1 MKRIVSWILCLVLL
15 SSIMAPA
22 ALALDVADLR
32 ALESAGEAVSEESEE
47 DISEPETDPAPA
59 ALPADVPAVQNVED
73 RVASGVVLTAETESV
88 CAVEAPVLTARESV
102 IVLREGV
109 SASAPALSAPPVVT
123 LIQLMKYMLG
133 EVIQLDIT
141 EADINRDKAVNL
153 ADVIHFLRNMA
164 EDSVAAPL
172 GREGWYDGA
181 DGCRYY
187 YDENGE
193 ILTESW
199 VQDAENWYYLGEDGA
214 MVKGDQEIDGESY
227 YFWPDGSMHT
237 GWLRD
242 GDYRYYYKAD
252 GTMAW
257 SEWVEIDGIWR
268 FFHQDGFMCVGVW
281 TVDDEVYLFLEDGS
295 RYVGWLNLE
304 DEWYYFWEDGTLA
317 WSEWLEWDGDWY
329 FFDEYGVMLAGGI
342 WYIDD
347 YGYYFQSDGTVYTG
361 GWLEYEGDWYYCQ
374 SEGEMIQ
381 GDWLVWG
388 GDWYFF
394 DGYGVMLRGDLY
406 RIGEYVYYFHE
417 DGTLAISEM
426 IILGQYVYF
435 FDYNGRLYYYEYNV
449 GQYEH
454 DFGKG

>member
-1 MKRIVSWILCLVLL
+1 ML
-15 SSIMAPA
+15 APN
-22 ALALDVADLR
+22 ALALDTADLSE
-32 ALESAGEAVSEESEE
+32 LESAGEAVAEEPEE
-47 DISEPETDPAPA
+47 NISGPETDPAPA

-73 RVASGVVLTAETESV
+73 RVVSGVVRTAETESAR
-88 CAVEAPVLTARESV
+88 AVKAPMLTTRESV
-102 IVLREGV
+102 TVLQETV

-123 LIQLMKYMLG
+123 LIQLMKYILG

-153 ADVIHFLRNMA
+153 ADVIHFIGNMA
-164 EDSVAAPL
+164 EDSVAAPM
-172 GREGWYDGA
+172 GREGWYDAA

-199 VQDAENWYYLGEDGA
+199 VQYAENWYYLGEDGA
-214 MVKGDQEIDGESY
+214 MVKGDQEIDGEFY
-227 YFWPDGSMHT
+227 YFWPNGRMHT

-257 SEWVEIDGIWR
+257 SEWLYW
-268 FFHQDGFMCVGVW
+268 
-281 TVDDEVYLFLEDGS
+281 
-295 RYVGWLNLE
+295 E
-304 DEWYYFWEDGTLA
+304 DE
-317 WSEWLEWDGDWY
+317 WY

-361 GWLEYEGDWYYCQ
+361 GWLEYEGEWYYCQ

-381 GDWLVWG
+381 LDWLLWG
-388 GDWYFF
+388 DDWYFF
-394 DGYGVMLRGDLY
+394 DGNGVMLRGGFCE
-406 RIGEYVYYFHE
+406 IGEYIYYFHD
-417 DGTLAISEM
+417 DGTLAVNERVVV
-426 IILGQYVYF
+426 GQYVYVF
-435 FDYNGRLYYYEYNV
+435 DDGGRLQYYDYNYGA
-449 GQYEH
+449 G
-454 DFGKG
+454 